1 MDGTP
6 AAEAP
11 FTFSFTMSRQD
22 LLDLRAEIWDQNQP
36 RQPKVPLV
44 LQALIAVVMVS
55 IITAIVWFLAKSS
68 SLREEPILSRVVAL
82 TGIAIVAYLVLPLF
96 SRKAAAK
103 QRRRF
108 IESPLSLADAMLVGE
123 QTWIIDERG
132 CTVSSSFQQVT
143 FPAGLFS
150 SVETSE
156 RFLTVTLQDGS
167 RLSAPLSA
175 LGSAT
180 ESAAVRDRLNALVS
194 AGAQAGPLVT
204 TLLQSHAVKCPGCGY
219 DLHRAAA
226 GVCPECGRSVS
237 LADIERAL
245 ANRKR

>member
-1 MDGTP
+1 MEGAP
-6 AAEAP
+6 AAESP
-11 FTFSFTMSRQD
+11 LTVSFTVSRQD
-22 LLDLRAEIWDQNQP
+22 LLDMRAEIWDQNQP

-55 IITAIVWFLAKSS
+55 IIAPVVWFLAKSS
-68 SLREEPILSRVVAL
+68 PLRDEPILARVVAL

-96 SRKAAAK
+96 SRKGAAK

-108 IESPLSLADAMLVGE
+108 IESPLSLADAMLVGD

-143 FPAGLFS
+143 FPAALFR
-150 SVETSE
+150 SVETSP
-156 RFLTVTLQDGS
+156 RFLTLTLQDGS

-180 ESAAVRDRLNALVS
+180 ESAAVRDRFKALVS
-194 AGAQAGPLVT
+194 AGAEARPLVT
-204 TLLQSHAVKCPGCGY
+204 SLLQSHAVKCPGCGY
-219 DLHRAAA
+219 DLHKAAA

-237 LADIERAL
+237 LADIERSL
-245 ANRKR
+245 ATPTK